1 MESFRA
7 LLTASYG
14 RHYLAQRLVVDAF
27 GNESPTGPL
36 IQVSTPAKQHI
47 GAVGDRMLLEM
58 TSADQA
64 RIIEIE
70 PRQNILYRSD
80 AFKSKIIASN
90 VDQILVV
97 LATQPAFSPD
107 LLGRAVV
114 AAEANQIELRI
125 LLNKCDLQDNLVHAR
140 KIIEPYARMGYPVNE
155 VSAKFDSTSLEQLR
169 PVLAGKVSVFVG
181 QSGMGKSSLLNAWV
195 PNAAALT
202 QEYSVR
208 LDTGKHT
215 TTACRYFELPTTWGR
230 GDNGKLGALID
241 SPGFQEFGLAHMS
254 VSELQHA
261 FREFKPLLGQ
271 CRFHNCTHQS
281 EPDCAVRLAVDK
293 NEIAPERLALFKQLI
308 SDSKIADTQIQGISQ
323 AKERWSALTTK
334 SSKR

>member
-1 MESFRA
+1 MESFHA

-14 RHYLAQRLVVDAF
+14 RHYLAQRLISDAQGHENPVGAF
-27 GNESPTGPL
+27 

-47 GAVGDRMLLEM
+47 GAVGDRLLLEM

-64 RIIEIE
+64 RIVRIE
-70 PRQNILYRSD
+70 PRTNILYRSD

-114 AAEANQIELRI
+114 AAEANQIGLQI
-125 LLNKCDLQDNLVHAR
+125 LLNKCDLQDNLEQAR
-140 KIIEPYARMGYPVNE
+140 KIIEPYARMGYPVSE
-155 VSAKFDSTSLEQLR
+155 VSAKFDSTSIEQLR
-169 PVLAGKVSVFVG
+169 PVLAGKVSVLVG

-215 TTACRYFELPTTWGR
+215 TTACRYFELPQSWGK
-230 GDNGKLGALID
+230 DASGKLGALID

-271 CRFHNCTHQS
+271 CRFHNCTHQA
-281 EPDCAVRLAVDK
+281 EPDCAVRAAVDR

-308 SDSKIADTQIQGISQ
+308 SDSRTADTQIQGISQ

>member
-1 MESFRA
+1 MESFHA

-14 RHYLAQRLVVDAF
+14 RHYLAQRLISDAQGHENPVGAF
-27 GNESPTGPL
+27 

-47 GAVGDRMLLEM
+47 GAVGDRLLLEM

-64 RIIEIE
+64 RIVRIE
-70 PRQNILYRSD
+70 PRTNILYRSD

-114 AAEANQIELRI
+114 AAEANQIGLQI
-125 LLNKCDLQDNLVHAR
+125 LLNKCDLQDNLEQAR
-140 KIIEPYARMGYPVNE
+140 KIIEPYARMGYPVSE
-155 VSAKFDSTSLEQLR
+155 VSAKFDSTSIEQLR
-169 PVLAGKVSVFVG
+169 PVLAGKVSVLVG

-215 TTACRYFELPTTWGR
+215 TTACRYFELPLSWGK
-230 GDNGKLGALID
+230 DASGKLGALID
-241 SPGFQEFGLAHMS
+241 SPGFQEFGLNHIEATQ
-254 VSELQHA
+254 LQWLMPDLKQH
-261 FREFKPLLGQ
+261 LGE
-271 CRFHNCTHQS
+271 CRFSNCGHLN
-281 EPDCAVRLAVDK
+281 EPDCGVRKAVESGLIDSVRYRIYIQLF
-293 NEIAPERLALFKQLI
+293 NEL
-308 SDSKIADTQIQGISQ
+308 
-323 AKERWSALTTK
+323 SA
-334 SSKR
+334 